1 MRWLLGLLLIAA
13 ALTPQRAATA
23 VDEPVPVEVWADTN
37 PFTMSAVGGLADNPL
52 LRIAAKAF
60 AADTTGTIRQCDIA
74 LGRCDNELPVRFDQ
88 HGEADVLYLVRA
100 EFCGTQRCLVEVR
113 DGQDSGFVETVL
125 GARATPTL
133 TLRVDPANNVRAGQ
147 SLALRIPEL
156 ALDARSDV
164 QARLCPAS
172 LDRIARCA
180 PLAAVTAGDA
190 NAALTP
196 GDVARCQADGCLVAL
211 FAGDQP
217 LRSNT
222 VLLGVVR
229 GGAVDYDRRRVA
241 AGGGAAL
248 LLVALAAMLVRYT
261 DWRPRLQAETA
272 ALDDVP
278 YADLDAEAASFVDR

>member
-1 MRWLLGLLLIAA
+1 MRWLLGLVLIAA

-23 VDEPVPVEVWADTN
+23 VDEPVPVEVRADTN

-52 LRIAAKAF
+52 VRIAAKAF

-147 SLALRIPEL
+147 SLALRIPNSRWTPAVTCRRGS
-156 ALDARSDV
+156 ALPPSTG
-164 QARLCPAS
+164 S
-172 LDRIARCA
+172 
-180 PLAAVTAGDA
+180 LAARRWLLSRPAMRT
-190 NAALTP
+190 
-196 GDVARCQADGCLVAL
+196 
-211 FAGDQP
+211 QP
-217 LRSNT
+217 
-222 VLLGVVR
+222 
-229 GGAVDYDRRRVA
+229 
-241 AGGGAAL
+241 
-248 LLVALAAMLVRYT
+248 
-261 DWRPRLQAETA
+261 
-272 ALDDVP
+272 
-278 YADLDAEAASFVDR
+278 